1 MTMTA
6 EAYPGGTG
14 LMTRPRSNGAS
25 DYAVRLEQLGD
36 DIRKHLLT
44 SLVFSRVAECAM
56 TGLRAIQAEAAEPDW
71 NGDGAKAL
79 DVDAYANACRFLE
92 ALPTT
97 APVPEVSADQDGEV
111 ALDWD
116 FGRRKAL
123 TISIGP
129 NGRCSYA
136 WVRGKRAS
144 HGTEWLDDE
153 IPTNILRA
161 LDQLVRDAD
170 IYR

>member
-1 MTMTA
+1 MTMTS
-6 EAYPGGTG
+6 EAFVGTG
-14 LMTRPRSNGAS
+14 LITRPRSNAAS
-25 DYAVRLEQLGD
+25 DSAVRLKQSIE

-44 SLVFSRVAECAM
+44 SLAVSRAAECAM
-56 TGLRAIQAEAAEPDW
+56 TGLKTIRAEAAKPDW
-71 NGDGAKAL
+71 NGYGARAL
-79 DVDAYANACRFLE
+79 DPDAYANAQRFLE

-97 APVPEVSADQDGEV
+97 APVPELSADQDGEV

-116 FGRRKAL
+116 FGHRKAL

-136 WVRGKRAS
+136 WLRGKRAS

-153 IPTNILRA
+153 IPSNILRA
-161 LDQLVRDAD
+161 LDQLVRDAQT
-170 IYR
+170 YR